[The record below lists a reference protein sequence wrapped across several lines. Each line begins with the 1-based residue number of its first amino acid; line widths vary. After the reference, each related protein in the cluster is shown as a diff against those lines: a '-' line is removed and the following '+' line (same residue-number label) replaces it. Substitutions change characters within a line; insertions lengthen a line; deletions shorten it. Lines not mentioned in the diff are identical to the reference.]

1 MAPHSHSS
9 RPLVPP
15 RLPGLD
21 YLTEGGI
28 ETEIMYKWG
37 YDLPHFAMFPL
48 LEKPQ
53 AARTIRDMYRRYLD
67 VAARHGMGALIGGF
81 DYRAS
86 PDWGALLGYSAAA
99 LEAANLR
106 SIDFLAELSAEY
118 AAQIPYRAVVG
129 YVGPR
134 GDAYSLNRAIT
145 VEEAQDYHATQ
156 LATLKASGADLAWA
170 VTFNNP
176 AEAIGVAR
184 AASAVGMPLAMS
196 FSLSASSRLAS
207 GLTLGEAID
216 RVDAATD
223 GTIEFFALNCSHPQ
237 EFEPALTPGDWVD
250 RLRCI
255 RPNAAK
261 MDKIALCK
269 LGHLE
274 EGDPDELGAQ
284 MADVARRFP
293 AMDIWGGCCGTGH
306 VHLDRIA
313 AGLRSVHAAAP
324 PRLMQGGAAA

>member
-1 MAPHSHSS
+1 MT
-9 RPLVPP
+9 RTLVPP
-15 RLPGLD
+15 RKPGLD

-28 ETEIMYKWG
+28 ETEVMYKWG

-48 LEKPQ
+48 LERKD
-53 AARTIRDMYRRYLD
+53 AAETIRGMYRRYLD

-86 PDWGALLGYSAAA
+86 PDWGALLGYSDAA
-99 LEAANLR
+99 LAEANLR
-106 SIDFLAELSAEY
+106 SIDFLAEMRAEY
-118 AAQIPYRAVVG
+118 SGQIAEAAVVG
-129 YVGPR
+129 YIGPR
-134 GDAYSLNRAIT
+134 GDAYSLNRTIT
-145 VEEAQDYHATQ
+145 VEEAEDYHAAQ
-156 LATLKASGADLAWA
+156 LATLKRSRANLAWA

-176 AEAIGVAR
+176 AEAIGVTRAAR
-184 AASAVGMPLAMS
+184 AVDMPLAMS
-196 FSLSASSRLAS
+196 FSLSSNSRLAS
-207 GLTLGEAID
+207 GLTLAEAIET
-216 RVDAATD
+216 VDAAT
-223 GTIEFFALNCSHPQ
+223 GGYVEFFALNCSHPQ
-237 EFEPALTPGDWVD
+237 EFEPALTPGGWSD

-274 EGDPDELGAQ
+274 EGDPEELGRQ
-284 MADVARRFP
+284 MADVARRYP

-313 AGLRSVHAAAP
+313 AGLVALRNAEVTP
-324 PRLMQGGAAA
+324 